1 MGKPSS
7 RTERGKHPVLPGSAG
22 CGLGPQ
28 VFERGTRQ
36 VIGEAGGTHSLLC
49 DTQPPHTQAV
59 CRQPLSFA
67 CDVTSAIENNDAD
80 TLFGTGFGIFDS
92 VDKQLCLPKKFKPT
106 S

>member
-36 VIGEAGGTHSLLC
+36 VIGEAGVTHSL
-49 DTQPPHTQAV
+49 HTGCV